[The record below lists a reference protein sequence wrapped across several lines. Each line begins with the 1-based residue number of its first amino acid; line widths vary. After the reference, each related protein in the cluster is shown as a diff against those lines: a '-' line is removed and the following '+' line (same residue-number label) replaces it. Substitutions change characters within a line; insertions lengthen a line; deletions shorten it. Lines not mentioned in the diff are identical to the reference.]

1 MSEIFTWFD
10 KQLLIKNLNL
20 RNNLTRFEAPG
31 SYDDAA
37 YSAVK
42 YADLSEKAQKY
53 FADVIGQTNRLPGE
67 NDVIGI
73 TWSKE
78 WKWGCSFY
86 VFDKIPDISSEWY
99 AGADIE
105 DDDVL
110 KDIFFGHIPRVEKL
124 PLSDRIFNAYE
135 RFMTEMDMQ
144 HVWNS
149 NCFAQTYF
157 AGLQRE
163 VKEILNECIKHNPF
177 CEEEHS
183 SPYSL
188 NASLELY
195 RISKVMEPDY
205 NELTEE
211 IAKSKDI
218 AFLSRQY
225 TVGIIEKQF
234 LVAMRESFDIL
245 NKVYKK
251 EMGIGLAEKLIKKQ
265 GQHATFTNI
274 ASELEEEMER

>member
-1 MSEIFTWFD
+1 MSKIFTWSD

-42 YADLSEKAQKY
+42 YADLSKKAQKY

-67 NDVIGI
+67 SDIIGI

-86 VFDKIPDISSEWY
+86 VFDKIPNISSEWY
-99 AGADIE
+99 AGADID

-110 KDIFFGHIPRVEKL
+110 KDIFFEHIPCSKKL

-135 RFMTEMDMQ
+135 RFMTEMDVQ

-149 NCFAQTYF
+149 NCYAQAYF

-177 CEEEHS
+177 CEEGCN

-188 NASLELY
+188 NVSSELY

-205 NELTEE
+205 NKLTEE
-211 IAKSKDI
+211 IAKSKDV
-218 AFLSRQY
+218 ALLSRQY
-225 TVGIIEKQF
+225 ITGIIEKQF
-234 LVAMRESFDIL
+234 LAAMRESFDVL
-245 NKVYKK
+245 DKVYKK
-251 EMGIGLAEKLIKKQ
+251 ETGISLTEKLIKKQ
-265 GQHATFTNI
+265 DQRVTYANI
-274 ASELEEEMER
+274 PSELEEEMER